1 MNFLVRY
8 SPVFV
13 VSAAVVLIQP
23 QAILALSAE
32 QVNNIAKKVSV
43 RIDGKNTGSGV
54 IIAREGDTYI
64 AITNWHVVDRTG
76 QYQIQTYDGQSH
88 SISYDRVRKL
98 TGADLAVVYFTSG
111 KEYPIAARGDSDR
124 LIEGQRIYYA
134 GYPGSMRVGSRT
146 YRFYSENIIGFLLDS
161 DIQDGYELIYSGEA
175 IPGMSGSPILD
186 EQGRLIAIY
195 GRADIDNVTGSPSLY
210 GILINTAEKL
220 ANRAGIKF
228 NTSVATSSPPSRP
241 TPTPTPTPQLP
252 HNWDSSRL
260 NNRQFFTGSLK
271 LEEYLSTQDR
281 RNVRGA
287 IYYFTIDLPENAG
300 APLQKIVFQ
309 QTDGDEFLL
318 QRYREEKAIAFE
330 GTRENRGKPISLSKD
345 SIIVDRD
352 NRTVTIMFSPP
363 ISPGKKITI
372 GLRPIATPRVEG
384 VFILRVTVFP
394 PAGDRYKRILG
405 AARLHFYGGVD

>member
-64 AITNWHVVDRTG
+64 AITNWHVVNKSG

-111 KEYPIAARGDSDR
+111 KEYPIAARGNSDR

-195 GRADIDNVTGSPSLY
+195 GRADIDNITSSPSLY
-210 GILINTAEKL
+210 GIPINTAEKL
-220 ANRAGIKF
+220 AIKAGIKF
-228 NTSVATSSPPSRP
+228 NTSVATSSPPSRATT
-241 TPTPTPTPQLP
+241 TPKPNPA
-252 HNWDSSRL
+252 
-260 NNRQFFTGSLK
+260 
-271 LEEYLSTQDR
+271 E
-281 RNVRGA
+281 
-287 IYYFTIDLPENAG
+287 
-300 APLQKIVFQ
+300 Q
-309 QTDGDEFLL
+309 QPRPD
-318 QRYREEKAIAFE
+318 AIAKIDGLWRDLNYPNNLAEIAQDGKNFRFTRWGVLPNGIRYQSSGR
-330 GTRENRGKPISLSKD
+330 GTITGQRFTSNYRATYQFGDTSTGNCSGTVSPDGMRMEMNCSD
-345 SIIVDRD
+345 STLGSF
-352 NRTVTIMFSPP
+352 TVTGI
-363 ISPGKKITI
+363 
-372 GLRPIATPRVEG
+372 RR
-384 VFILRVTVFP
+384 
-394 PAGDRYKRILG
+394 
-405 AARLHFYGGVD
+405 